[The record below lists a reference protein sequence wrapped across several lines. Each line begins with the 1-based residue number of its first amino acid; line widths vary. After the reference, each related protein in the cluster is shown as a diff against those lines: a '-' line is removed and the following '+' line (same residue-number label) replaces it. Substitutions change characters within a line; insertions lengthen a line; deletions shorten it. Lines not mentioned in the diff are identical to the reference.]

1 MTENPKQDQPTPE
14 QGARLRALP
23 WYVFIPLVGVVV
35 LAMIGLAALTG
46 TLPTPTGT
54 QVAQASPSAPA
65 TVAPIVVTATPDPN
79 ATAAPST
86 TPVLILITVTPSI
99 TPTPS
104 ATNTPTATATLTA
117 TLTSTPTPT
126 PTPTLDPISIVQG
139 LNPMGKLVAVEVPVG
154 TSNLPVAIVMNR
166 AIGGTCTV
174 SAKHEVRGVIEAG
187 VEMRGFT
194 VGDVAYDAASDTY
207 TITLPAPQL
216 THCTTDAVNIRQY
229 DVVQPFGCPGFDL
242 DEMRRFATYQALRL
256 FQSEAIEGGILQTA
270 EVQVRLVLSN
280 FVRVLTGARNVVI
293 VFDPDRQPALPLSC
307 SQPNVPGGWVFNPA
321 SGLWERP

>member
-86 TPVLILITVTPSI
+86 TPVLTLITVTPSI

-104 ATNTPTATATLTA
+104 ATNTPTATASPTINPITVVQNAKNLGLLVTQNQEGALSNVEVVLKYGMVCEITAQHLVLGSVQAGVDLRELGANAVTVDQQTGVVTLRLPA
-117 TLTSTPTPT
+117 PRLT
-126 PTPTLDPISIVQG
+126 DCQIDEIDQYNIIG
-139 LNPMGKLVAVEVPVG
+139 EVPV
-154 TSNLPVAIVMNR
+154 
-166 AIGGTCTV
+166 TCPADKNIMRRLATNA
-174 SAKHEVRGVIEAG
+174 SILAFRDEALEG
-187 VEMRGFT
+187 QILR
-194 VGDVAYDAASDTY
+194 DARREAE
-207 TITLPAPQL
+207 ITLRTLFSQL
-216 THCTTDAVNIRQY
+216 NIEIR
-229 DVVQPFGCPGFDL
+229 
-242 DEMRRFATYQALRL
+242 
-256 FQSEAIEGGILQTA
+256 
-270 EVQVRLVLSN
+270 
-280 FVRVLTGARNVVI
+280 I
-293 VFDPDRQPALPLSC
+293 VFDESDPPLPETCAPSITGRDFRGMTVDTNA
-307 SQPNVPGGWVFNPA
+307 P
-321 SGLWERP
+321 